1 MRMKSDRI
9 ADYLKFIGDYFA
21 NFIAVSQ
28 LDQMGFF
35 DAPAST
41 THHGAYEGG
50 LFDHSLAVAKALVKL
65 TEDLGLVWE
74 RKESPKIIGLF
85 HDLCKCDMYVEKT
98 DVFGASF
105 EPKKFEHNKSLTLD
119 GHSEKSLIA
128 TMKYIRLT
136 DEEIH
141 CIRWHMGAY
150 EKDIEKWG
158 YYNRSIAKYPNVLF
172 THTADMIASH
182 IEGV

>member
-1 MRMKSDRI
+1 MKTKEDRI
-9 ADYLKFIGDYFA
+9 REYEEFTHPTEFRFIHTDLL
-21 NFIAVSQ
+21 NE
-28 LDQMGFF
+28 MGFF
-35 DAPAST
+35 DAPASAG
-41 THHGAYEGG
+41 HHGNYEGG
-50 LFDHSLAVAKALVKL
+50 LFDHSMAVAKTLVKL

-74 RKESPKIIGLF
+74 RAESPKIIGLF
-85 HDLCKCDMYVEKT
+85 HDLCKCDAYVEKK

-105 EPKKFEHNKSLTLD
+105 EPKKFEYNKHLTLD
-119 GHSEKSLIA
+119 GHGEKSLIN
-128 TMKYIRLT
+128 TMKYIWVT

-150 EKDIEKWG
+150 EKDTEKWQ
-158 YYNRSIAKYPNVLF
+158 YYNRSIEKYPNVLF